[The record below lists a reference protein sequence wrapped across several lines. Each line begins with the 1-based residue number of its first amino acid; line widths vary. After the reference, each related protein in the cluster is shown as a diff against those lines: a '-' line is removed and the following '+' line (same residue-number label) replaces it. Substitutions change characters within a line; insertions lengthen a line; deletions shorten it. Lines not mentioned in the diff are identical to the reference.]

1 MVQRLLRRSQ
11 APRSDPHGWVAWHRL
26 QFLCDTWLE
35 QRPFVLN
42 PLDALTYTDSPDKPQ
57 ATVVGIIDC
66 QRNVR
71 LLVELRFELRYFGD
85 TLRVRCH
92 SFLYIGWL
100 GGEHLLLKYHN
111 HHEDR
116 DEYHHRIYD
125 PSTGRQICYERL
137 ERWQFPTLAETL
149 DELEILA
156 EGA

>member
-1 MVQRLLRRSQ
+1 MVQRLLRGSQ

-26 QFLCDTWLE
+26 QFLCDTWME

-42 PLDALTYTDSPDKPQ
+42 PLDALAYKDSGGEQ
-57 ATVVGIIDC
+57 ALITGTIDC
-66 QRNVR
+66 QRDGR
-71 LLVELRFELRYFGD
+71 LLVELRFDMGYSGN
-85 TLRVRCH
+85 TLRAWCH

-125 PSTGRQICYERL
+125 PNSGRQVCYERL

-149 DELEILA
+149 DELETLA